1 MLTER
6 QRQVVERL
14 RQGQSNKEIAYGL
27 GISIGTVKAHIGA
40 ILVRLGAR
48 NRTEAAVLAQNEKT
62 PAEKESARVLL
73 LKMLD
78 KL

>member
-27 GISIGTVKAHIGA
+27 GIGIGTVKTHIGA
-40 ILVRLGAR
+40 ILIRLGAR

-73 LKMLD
+73 S
-78 KL
+78 KLINEL